1 MKMHYKEFLK
11 KEKEAILVMFVS
23 LETISKIITNLD
35 DLVYFKQMVFPNKLN
50 LCCLLSY
57 LSVDVS
63 LFLCLSISVSLQI
76 VCVI

>member
-35 DLVYFKQMVFPNKLN
+35 DLVYFK
-50 LCCLLSY
+50 
-57 LSVDVS
+57 
-63 LFLCLSISVSLQI
+63 
-76 VCVI
+76 